1 MMKQL
6 RKVVGL
12 SALATLVIV
21 GVSCSSGDSDGSEK
35 TSATTAVVDSTVA
48 PDSEVDSDSSL
59 LAGSASASV
68 LPTVN
73 GTTDY
78 LSEAP
83 GWNGATLDPNDIG
96 VYVESFD
103 QGSVDV
109 GNGSDNA
116 SWVHDDIRA
125 TALAL
130 DNDGERAIVVAV
142 DVYLIIS
149 GDSDEIVRRAR
160 ELLPEDWQE
169 VPILIN
175 ATHNHHGP
183 DSVFSINDDW
193 YSHMADVVAGV
204 VVAAVADLRPATATA
219 ISGEHRFG
227 MNDSRDPVVFDPRL
241 NVLNLTSSVDQSAI
255 ATVVQWSAHPEVTL
269 GWNPPDVPNLDAICL
284 EKGWDAD
291 SCSAEGRYLTA
302 DYPGVLR
309 ERLQVAGFGEILY
322 LNGALGNQ
330 VGPGGSDIWN
340 VTTAHPIG
348 DGWNA
353 PMGAEPV
360 AGCEDLR
367 CRNLARTEA
376 IGAQLA
382 QAVTD
387 LLDRAEAITISKVAF
402 KTESFYTNLTNIGFR
417 LLIADGDLAWQDP
430 VLFVCEEGLPKTDAT
445 CVSDNRELET
455 DPVLTPLT
463 DSEIRVGNVLKTRI
477 SFLDLGSVG
486 FIFMPGEIPPEL
498 VIGLPEDFDTN
509 TAKYY
514 LDAPG
519 IHAEGV
525 DYEFPGYLTLLVERD
540 VLFTVGLGTEALGYW
555 VPVAEYRL
563 KCLEIAL
570 PVGVTCADLNARGII
585 EYPDAV
591 GGLTCKKITDD
602 AAALAAYGDD
612 AAAVA
617 AVCRYGQALGREL
630 GEPEGHY
637 EETNA
642 AGWDLVD
649 DMWDAA
655 TRLFGAQGSG
665 RINPDNPGYT
675 IQYPPN

>member
-1 MMKQL
+1 MK
-6 RKVVGL
+6 RHIRSSCASV
-12 SALATLVIV
+12 VIV
-21 GVSCSSGDSDGSEK
+21 LFLSLVACSSSDSGAVPSGPEDTEVPDTSLPSE
-35 TSATTAVVDSTVA
+35 
-48 PDSEVDSDSSL
+48 SSL

-78 LSEAP
+78 LLEAP
-83 GWNGATLDPNDIG
+83 GWSDTVVNPTDIG
-96 VYVESFD
+96 VYVPMFD

-109 GNGSDNA
+109 GNGSGDA
-116 SWVHDDIRA
+116 SWVHDDVQAAAI
-125 TALAL
+125 AL
-130 DNDGERAIVVAV
+130 DNNGERAIVVTV
-142 DVYLIIS
+142 DVYMIFS
-149 GDSDEIVRRAR
+149 VDGDEIARRAK
-160 ELLPEDWQE
+160 EQLPEDWQE
-169 VPILIN
+169 VPVLIN

-183 DSVFSINDDW
+183 DTAFSINDDW
-193 YSHMADVVAGV
+193 YSHMADVVAAV
-204 VVAAVADLRPATATA
+204 VVAAVADLQPATATA

-227 MNDSRDPVVFDPRL
+227 MNDGRDPIVFDPRL
-241 NVLNLTSSVDQSAI
+241 NVLDLKNAENGSAI
-255 ATVVQWSAHPEVTL
+255 ATVVQWNSHPEVTL
-269 GWNPPDVPNLDAICL
+269 GWDPPEVPNLAAICV

-291 SCSAEGRYLTA
+291 SCSADGRYFTA

-309 ERLQVAGFGEILY
+309 ENLQAAGFGDILY
-322 LNGALGNQ
+322 LNGPLGNQ
-330 VGPGGSDIWN
+330 IGPGGSDIWD
-340 VTTAHPIG
+340 VTQTHPLG
-348 DGWNA
+348 NGWNA
-353 PMGAEPV
+353 PANAQPV
-360 AGCEDLR
+360 PGCEDLR
-367 CRNLARTEA
+367 CRNFARTQA
-376 IGAQLA
+376 VGVQLA
-382 QAVTD
+382 QAVMD
-387 LLDRAEAITISKVAF
+387 LVASADVITVEKVSLTAQ
-402 KTESFYTNLTNIGFR
+402 SFYTNLTNIGFR

-430 VLFVCEEGLPKTDAT
+430 VLYVCEVDKPKTDET
-445 CVSDNRELET
+445 CVSDDGAVET

-463 DSEIRVGNVLKTRI
+463 DSEIRVGNVFKTRI

-486 FIFMPGEIPPEL
+486 FIFMPGEVPPEL
-498 VIGLPEDFDTN
+498 VVGLPTDFDTN

-514 LDAPG
+514 LDGPG
-519 IHAEGV
+519 LHAEGV
-525 DYEFPGYLTLLVERD
+525 DYDFPGYLMSLVERD
-540 VLFTVGLGTEALGYW
+540 VLFTVGLGTEQLGYW
-555 VPVAEYRL
+555 VPVSEYRL

-585 EYPDAV
+585 EHPDAV

-602 AAALAAYGDD
+602 VAALEEYGDD

-655 TRLFGAQGSG
+655 TVLFGGQGSG

>member
-1 MMKQL
+1 MK
-6 RKVVGL
+6 RHIRSSCASV
-12 SALATLVIV
+12 VIV
-21 GVSCSSGDSDGSEK
+21 LFLSLVACSSSDSGAVPSGPEDTEVPDTSLPSE
-35 TSATTAVVDSTVA
+35 
-48 PDSEVDSDSSL
+48 SSL

-78 LSEAP
+78 LLEAP
-83 GWNGATLDPNDIG
+83 GWSDTVVNPTDIG
-96 VYVESFD
+96 VYVPMFD

-109 GNGSDNA
+109 GNGSGDA
-116 SWVHDDIRA
+116 SWVHDDVQAAAI
-125 TALAL
+125 AL
-130 DNDGERAIVVAV
+130 DNNGERAIVVTV
-142 DVYLIIS
+142 DVYMIFS
-149 GDSDEIVRRAR
+149 VDGDEIARRAK
-160 ELLPEDWQE
+160 EQLPEDWQE
-169 VPILIN
+169 VPVLIN

-183 DSVFSINDDW
+183 DTAFSINDDW
-193 YSHMADVVAGV
+193 YSHMADVVAAV
-204 VVAAVADLRPATATA
+204 VVAAVADLQPATATA

-227 MNDSRDPVVFDPRL
+227 MNDGRDPIVFDPRL
-241 NVLNLTSSVDQSAI
+241 NVLDLKNAENGSAI
-255 ATVVQWSAHPEVTL
+255 ATVVQWNSHPEVTL
-269 GWNPPDVPNLDAICL
+269 GWDPPEVPNLAAICV

-291 SCSAEGRYLTA
+291 SCSADGRYFTA

-309 ERLQVAGFGEILY
+309 ENLQAAGFGDILY
-322 LNGALGNQ
+322 LNGPLGNQ
-330 VGPGGSDIWN
+330 IGPGGSDIWD
-340 VTTAHPIG
+340 VTQTHPLG
-348 DGWNA
+348 NGWNA
-353 PMGAEPV
+353 PANAQPV
-360 AGCEDLR
+360 LGCEDLR
-367 CRNLARTEA
+367 CRNFARTEA
-376 IGAQLA
+376 IGAQLS
-382 QAVTD
+382 QAVMD
-387 LLDRAEAITISKVAF
+387 LVASADVITVEKVSLTAQ
-402 KTESFYTNLTNIGFR
+402 SFYTNLTNIGFR

-430 VLFVCEEGLPKTDAT
+430 VLYVCEVDKPKTDET
-445 CVSDNRELET
+445 CVSDDGAVET

-463 DSEIRVGNVLKTRI
+463 DSEIRVGNVFKTRI

-486 FIFMPGEIPPEL
+486 FIFMPGEVPPEL
-498 VIGLPEDFDTN
+498 VVGLPTDFDTN

-514 LDAPG
+514 LDGPG
-519 IHAEGV
+519 LHAEGV
-525 DYEFPGYLTLLVERD
+525 DYDFPGYLMSLVERD
-540 VLFTVGLGTEALGYW
+540 VLFTVGLGTEQLGYW
-555 VPVAEYRL
+555 VPVSEYRL

-585 EYPDAV
+585 EHPDAV

-602 AAALAAYGDD
+602 VAALEEYGDD

-655 TRLFGAQGSG
+655 TVLFGGQGSG

>member
-1 MMKQL
+1 MK
-6 RKVVGL
+6 RHIRSSCASV
-12 SALATLVIV
+12 VIV
-21 GVSCSSGDSDGSEK
+21 LFLSLVACSSSDSGAVPSGPEDTEVPDTSLPSE
-35 TSATTAVVDSTVA
+35 
-48 PDSEVDSDSSL
+48 SSL

-78 LSEAP
+78 LLEAP
-83 GWNGATLDPNDIG
+83 GWSDTVVNPTDIG
-96 VYVESFD
+96 VYVPMFD

-109 GNGSDNA
+109 GNGSGDA
-116 SWVHDDIRA
+116 SWVHDDVQAAAI
-125 TALAL
+125 AL
-130 DNDGERAIVVAV
+130 DNNGERAIVVTV
-142 DVYLIIS
+142 DVYMIFS
-149 GDSDEIVRRAR
+149 VDGDEIARRAK
-160 ELLPEDWQE
+160 EQLPEDWQE
-169 VPILIN
+169 VPVLIN

-183 DSVFSINDDW
+183 DTAFSINDDW

-204 VVAAVADLRPATATA
+204 VVAAVADLQPATARA

-227 MNDSRDPVVFDPRL
+227 MNDGRDPVVFDPRL
-241 NVLNLTSSVDQSAI
+241 NVLDLRNAENGTAI
-255 ATVVQWSAHPEVTL
+255 ATVVQWTSHPEVTL
-269 GWNPPDVPNLDAICL
+269 GWDPPEVPNLAAICV

-291 SCSAEGRYLTA
+291 SCSADGRYFTA

-309 ERLQVAGFGEILY
+309 ENLQAAGFGDILY
-322 LNGALGNQ
+322 LNGPLGNQ
-330 VGPGGSDIWN
+330 IGPGGSDIWD
-340 VTTAHPIG
+340 VTQTHPLG
-348 DGWNA
+348 NGWNA
-353 PMGAEPV
+353 PANAQPV
-360 AGCEDLR
+360 PGCEDLR
-367 CRNLARTEA
+367 CRNFARTEA
-376 IGAQLA
+376 IGAQLS
-382 QAVTD
+382 QAVMD
-387 LLDRAEAITISKVAF
+387 LVASADVITVEKVSLTAQ
-402 KTESFYTNLTNIGFR
+402 SFYTNLTNIGFR

-430 VLFVCEEGLPKTDAT
+430 VLYVCEVDKPKTDET
-445 CVSDNRELET
+445 CVSDDGAVET

-463 DSEIRVGNVLKTRI
+463 DSEIRVGNVFKTRI

-486 FIFMPGEIPPEL
+486 FIFMPGEVPPEL
-498 VIGLPEDFDTN
+498 VVGLPTDFDTN

-514 LDAPG
+514 LDGPG
-519 IHAEGV
+519 LHAEGV
-525 DYEFPGYLTLLVERD
+525 DYDFPGYLMSLVERD
-540 VLFTVGLGTEALGYW
+540 VLFTVGLGTEQLGYW
-555 VPVAEYRL
+555 VPVSEYRL

-585 EYPDAV
+585 EHPDAV

-602 AAALAAYGDD
+602 VAALEEYGDD

-655 TRLFGAQGSG
+655 TVLFGGQGSG

>member
-1 MMKQL
+1 MK
-6 RKVVGL
+6 RHIRSSCASV
-12 SALATLVIV
+12 VIV
-21 GVSCSSGDSDGSEK
+21 LFLSLVACSSSDSGAVPSGPEDTEVPDTSLPSE
-35 TSATTAVVDSTVA
+35 
-48 PDSEVDSDSSL
+48 SSL

-78 LSEAP
+78 LLEAP
-83 GWNGATLDPNDIG
+83 GWSDTVVNPTDIG
-96 VYVESFD
+96 VYVPMFD

-109 GNGSDNA
+109 GNGSGDA
-116 SWVHDDIRA
+116 SWVHDDVQAAAI
-125 TALAL
+125 AL
-130 DNDGERAIVVAV
+130 DNNGERAIVVTV
-142 DVYLIIS
+142 DVYMIFS
-149 GDSDEIVRRAR
+149 VDGDEIARRAK
-160 ELLPEDWQE
+160 EQLPEDWQE
-169 VPILIN
+169 VPVLIN

-183 DSVFSINDDW
+183 DTAFSINDDW
-193 YSHMADVVAGV
+193 YSHMADVVAAV
-204 VVAAVADLRPATATA
+204 VVAAVADLQPATATA

-227 MNDSRDPVVFDPRL
+227 MNDGRDPIVFDPRL
-241 NVLNLTSSVDQSAI
+241 NVLDLKNAENGSAI
-255 ATVVQWSAHPEVTL
+255 ATVVQWNSHPEVTL
-269 GWNPPDVPNLDAICL
+269 GWDPPEVPNLAAICV

-291 SCSAEGRYLTA
+291 SCSADGRYFTA

-309 ERLQVAGFGEILY
+309 ENLQAAGFGDILY
-322 LNGALGNQ
+322 LNGPLGNQ
-330 VGPGGSDIWN
+330 IGPGGSDIWD
-340 VTTAHPIG
+340 VTQTHPIG
-348 DGWNA
+348 NGWNA
-353 PMGAEPV
+353 PANAQPV

-367 CRNLARTEA
+367 CRNFARTEA
-376 IGAQLA
+376 IGAQLS
-382 QAVTD
+382 QAVMD
-387 LLDRAEAITISKVAF
+387 LVASADVITVEKVSLTAQ
-402 KTESFYTNLTNIGFR
+402 SFYTNLTNIGFR

-430 VLFVCEEGLPKTDAT
+430 VLYVCEVDKPKTDET
-445 CVSDNRELET
+445 CVSDDGAVET

-463 DSEIRVGNVLKTRI
+463 DSKIRVGNVFKTRI

-486 FIFMPGEIPPEL
+486 FIFMPGEVPPEL
-498 VIGLPEDFDTN
+498 VVGLPTDFDTN
-509 TAKYY
+509 TVKYY
-514 LDAPG
+514 LDGPG
-519 IHAEGV
+519 LHAEGV
-525 DYEFPGYLTLLVERD
+525 DYDFPGYLMSLVERD
-540 VLFTVGLGTEALGYW
+540 VLFTVGLGTEQLGYW
-555 VPVAEYRL
+555 VPVSEYRL

-585 EYPDAV
+585 EHPDAV

-602 AAALAAYGDD
+602 VAALEEYGDD

-655 TRLFGAQGSG
+655 TVLFGNQGSG

-675 IQYPPN
+675 LQYPPN

>member
-1 MMKQL
+1 MK
-6 RKVVGL
+6 RHIRSSCASV
-12 SALATLVIV
+12 VIV
-21 GVSCSSGDSDGSEK
+21 LFLSLVACSSSDSGAVPSGPEDTEVPDTSLPSE
-35 TSATTAVVDSTVA
+35 
-48 PDSEVDSDSSL
+48 SSL

-78 LSEAP
+78 LLEAP
-83 GWNGATLDPNDIG
+83 GWSDTVVNPTDIG
-96 VYVESFD
+96 VYVPMFD

-109 GNGSDNA
+109 GNGSGDA
-116 SWVHDDIRA
+116 SWVHDDVQAAAI
-125 TALAL
+125 AL
-130 DNDGERAIVVAV
+130 DNNGERAIVVTV
-142 DVYLIIS
+142 DVYMIFS
-149 GDSDEIVRRAR
+149 VDGDEIARRAK
-160 ELLPEDWQE
+160 EQLPEDWQE
-169 VPILIN
+169 VPVLIN

-183 DSVFSINDDW
+183 DTAFSINDDW
-193 YSHMADVVAGV
+193 YSHMADVVAAV
-204 VVAAVADLRPATATA
+204 VVAAVADLQPATATA

-227 MNDSRDPVVFDPRL
+227 MNDGRDPIVFDPRL
-241 NVLNLTSSVDQSAI
+241 NVLDLKNAENGSAI
-255 ATVVQWSAHPEVTL
+255 ATVVQWNSHPEVTL
-269 GWNPPDVPNLDAICL
+269 GWDPPEVPNLAAICV

-291 SCSAEGRYLTA
+291 SCSADGRYFTA

-309 ERLQVAGFGEILY
+309 ENLQAAGFGDILY
-322 LNGALGNQ
+322 LNGPLGNQ
-330 VGPGGSDIWN
+330 IGPGGSDIWD
-340 VTTAHPIG
+340 VTQTHPLG
-348 DGWNA
+348 NGWNA
-353 PMGAEPV
+353 PANAQPV

-367 CRNLARTEA
+367 CRNFARTEA
-376 IGAQLA
+376 IGAQLS
-382 QAVTD
+382 QAVMD
-387 LLDRAEAITISKVAF
+387 LVASADVITVEKVSLTAQ
-402 KTESFYTNLTNIGFR
+402 SFYTNLTNIGFR

-430 VLFVCEEGLPKTDAT
+430 VLYVCEVDKPKTDET
-445 CVSDNRELET
+445 CVSDDGAVET

-463 DSEIRVGNVLKTRI
+463 DSEIRVGNVFKTRI

-486 FIFMPGEIPPEL
+486 FIFMPGEVPPEL
-498 VIGLPEDFDTN
+498 VVGLPTDFDTN

-514 LDAPG
+514 LDGPG
-519 IHAEGV
+519 LHAEGV
-525 DYEFPGYLTLLVERD
+525 DYDFPGYLMSLVERD
-540 VLFTVGLGTEALGYW
+540 VLFTVGLGTEQLGYW
-555 VPVAEYRL
+555 VPVSEYRL

-585 EYPDAV
+585 EHPDAV

-602 AAALAAYGDD
+602 VAALEEYGDD

-655 TRLFGAQGSG
+655 TVLFGGQGSG

>member
-1 MMKQL
+1 M
-6 RKVVGL
+6 
-12 SALATLVIV
+12 
-21 GVSCSSGDSDGSEK
+21 
-35 TSATTAVVDSTVA
+35 
-48 PDSEVDSDSSL
+48 
-59 LAGSASASV
+59 

-78 LSEAP
+78 LLEAP
-83 GWNGATLDPNDIG
+83 GWSDTVVNPTDIG
-96 VYVESFD
+96 VYVPMFD

-109 GNGSDNA
+109 GNGSGDA
-116 SWVHDDIRA
+116 SWVHDDVQAAAI
-125 TALAL
+125 AL
-130 DNDGERAIVVAV
+130 DNNGERAIVVTV
-142 DVYLIIS
+142 DVYMIFS
-149 GDSDEIVRRAR
+149 VDGDEIARRAK
-160 ELLPEDWQE
+160 EQLPEDWQE
-169 VPILIN
+169 VPVLIN

-183 DSVFSINDDW
+183 DTAFSINDDW
-193 YSHMADVVAGV
+193 YSHMADVVAAV
-204 VVAAVADLRPATATA
+204 VVAAVADLQPATATA

-227 MNDSRDPVVFDPRL
+227 MNDGRDPIVFDPRL
-241 NVLNLTSSVDQSAI
+241 NVLDLKNAENGSAI
-255 ATVVQWSAHPEVTL
+255 ATVVQWNSHPEVTL
-269 GWNPPDVPNLDAICL
+269 GWDPPEVPNLAAICV

-291 SCSAEGRYLTA
+291 SCSADGRYFTA

-309 ERLQVAGFGEILY
+309 ENLQAAGFGDILY
-322 LNGALGNQ
+322 LNGPLGNQ
-330 VGPGGSDIWN
+330 IGPGGSDIWD
-340 VTTAHPIG
+340 VTQTHPLG
-348 DGWNA
+348 NGWNA
-353 PMGAEPV
+353 PANAQPV

-367 CRNLARTEA
+367 CRNFARTEA
-376 IGAQLA
+376 IGAQLS
-382 QAVTD
+382 QAVMD
-387 LLDRAEAITISKVAF
+387 LVASADVITVEKVSLTAQ
-402 KTESFYTNLTNIGFR
+402 SFYTNLTNIGFR

-430 VLFVCEEGLPKTDAT
+430 VLYVCEVDKPKTDET
-445 CVSDNRELET
+445 CVSDDGAVET

-463 DSEIRVGNVLKTRI
+463 DSEIRVGNVFKTRI

-486 FIFMPGEIPPEL
+486 FIFMPGEVPPEL
-498 VIGLPEDFDTN
+498 VVGLPTDFDTN

-514 LDAPG
+514 LDGPG
-519 IHAEGV
+519 LHAEGV
-525 DYEFPGYLTLLVERD
+525 DYDFPGYLMSLVERD
-540 VLFTVGLGTEALGYW
+540 VLFTVGLGTEQLGYW
-555 VPVAEYRL
+555 VPVSEYRL

-585 EYPDAV
+585 EHPDAV

-602 AAALAAYGDD
+602 VAALEEYGDD

-655 TRLFGAQGSG
+655 TVLFGGQGSG

>member
-1 MMKQL
+1 MK
-6 RKVVGL
+6 RHIRSSCASV
-12 SALATLVIV
+12 VIV
-21 GVSCSSGDSDGSEK
+21 LFLSLVACSSSDSGAVPSGPEDTEVPDTSLPSE
-35 TSATTAVVDSTVA
+35 
-48 PDSEVDSDSSL
+48 SSL

-78 LSEAP
+78 LLEAP
-83 GWNGATLDPNDIG
+83 GWSDTVVNPTDIG
-96 VYVESFD
+96 VYVPIFD

-109 GNGSDNA
+109 GNGSGDA

-125 TALAL
+125 TAIAL
-130 DNDGERAIVVAV
+130 DNNGERAIVVTV
-142 DVYLIIS
+142 DVYMIFS
-149 GDSDEIVRRAR
+149 VDGDEIARRAK
-160 ELLPEDWQE
+160 EQLPEDWQE
-169 VPILIN
+169 VPVLIN

-183 DSVFSINDDW
+183 DTAFSINDDW
-193 YSHMADVVAGV
+193 YSHMADVVAAV
-204 VVAAVADLRPATATA
+204 VVAAVADLQPATATA

-227 MNDSRDPVVFDPRL
+227 MNDGRDPIVFDPRL
-241 NVLNLTSSVDQSAI
+241 NVLDLKNAENGSAI
-255 ATVVQWSAHPEVTL
+255 ATVVQWSSHPEVTL
-269 GWNPPDVPNLDAICL
+269 GWDPPEVPNLAAICV

-291 SCSAEGRYLTA
+291 SCSADGRYFTA

-309 ERLQVAGFGEILY
+309 ENLQAAGFGDILY
-322 LNGALGNQ
+322 LNGPLGNQ
-330 VGPGGSDIWN
+330 IGPGGSDIWD
-340 VTTAHPIG
+340 VTQTHPIG
-348 DGWNA
+348 NGWNA
-353 PMGAEPV
+353 PANAQPV

-367 CRNLARTEA
+367 CRNFARTEA
-376 IGAQLA
+376 IGAQLS
-382 QAVTD
+382 QAVMD
-387 LLDRAEAITISKVAF
+387 LVASADVITVEKVSLTAQ
-402 KTESFYTNLTNIGFR
+402 SFYTNLTNIGFR

-430 VLFVCEEGLPKTDAT
+430 VLYVCEVDKPKTDET
-445 CVSDNRELET
+445 CVSDDGAVET

-463 DSEIRVGNVLKTRI
+463 DSKIRVGNVFKTRI

-486 FIFMPGEIPPEL
+486 FIFMPGEVPPEL
-498 VIGLPEDFDTN
+498 VVGLPTDFDTN
-509 TAKYY
+509 TVKYY
-514 LDAPG
+514 LDGPG
-519 IHAEGV
+519 LHAEGV
-525 DYEFPGYLTLLVERD
+525 DYDFPGYLMSLVERD
-540 VLFTVGLGTEALGYW
+540 VLFTVGLGTEQLGYW
-555 VPVAEYRL
+555 VPVSEYRL

-585 EYPDAV
+585 EHPDAV

-602 AAALAAYGDD
+602 VAALEEYGDD

-655 TRLFGAQGSG
+655 TVLFGGQGSG

>member
-1 MMKQL
+1 MK
-6 RKVVGL
+6 RHIRSSCASV
-12 SALATLVIV
+12 VIV
-21 GVSCSSGDSDGSEK
+21 LFLSLVACSSSDSGAVPSGPEDTEVPDTSLPSE
-35 TSATTAVVDSTVA
+35 
-48 PDSEVDSDSSL
+48 SSL

-78 LSEAP
+78 LLEAP
-83 GWNGATLDPNDIG
+83 GWSDTVVNPTDIG
-96 VYVESFD
+96 VYVPMFD

-109 GNGSDNA
+109 GNGSGDA
-116 SWVHDDIRA
+116 SWVHDDVQAAAI
-125 TALAL
+125 AL
-130 DNDGERAIVVAV
+130 DNNGERVIVVTV
-142 DVYLIIS
+142 DVYMIFS
-149 GDSDEIVRRAR
+149 VDGDEIARRAK
-160 ELLPEDWQE
+160 EQLPEDWQE
-169 VPILIN
+169 VPVLIN

-183 DSVFSINDDW
+183 DTAFSINDDW
-193 YSHMADVVAGV
+193 YSHMADVVAAV
-204 VVAAVADLRPATATA
+204 VVAAVADLQPATATA

-227 MNDSRDPVVFDPRL
+227 MNDGRDPIVFDPRL
-241 NVLNLTSSVDQSAI
+241 NVLDLKNAENGSAI
-255 ATVVQWSAHPEVTL
+255 ATVVQWNSHPEVTL
-269 GWNPPDVPNLDAICL
+269 GWDPPEVPNLAAICV

-291 SCSAEGRYLTA
+291 SCSADGRYFTA

-309 ERLQVAGFGEILY
+309 ENLQAAGFGDILY
-322 LNGALGNQ
+322 LNGPLGNQ
-330 VGPGGSDIWN
+330 IGPGGSDIWD
-340 VTTAHPIG
+340 VTQTHPIG
-348 DGWNA
+348 NGWNA
-353 PMGAEPV
+353 PANAQPV

-367 CRNLARTEA
+367 CRNFARTEA
-376 IGAQLA
+376 IGAQLS
-382 QAVTD
+382 QAVMD
-387 LLDRAEAITISKVAF
+387 LVASADVITVEKVSLTAQ
-402 KTESFYTNLTNIGFR
+402 SFYTNLTNIGFR

-430 VLFVCEEGLPKTDAT
+430 VLYVCEVDKPKTDET
-445 CVSDNRELET
+445 CVSDDGAVET

-463 DSEIRVGNVLKTRI
+463 DSEIRVGNVFKTRI

-486 FIFMPGEIPPEL
+486 FIFMPGEVPPEL
-498 VIGLPEDFDTN
+498 VVGLPTDFDTN

-514 LDAPG
+514 LDGPG
-519 IHAEGV
+519 LHAEGV
-525 DYEFPGYLTLLVERD
+525 DYDFPGYLMSLVERD
-540 VLFTVGLGTEALGYW
+540 VLFTVGLGTEQLGYW
-555 VPVAEYRL
+555 VPVSEYRL

-585 EYPDAV
+585 EHPDAV

-602 AAALAAYGDD
+602 VAALEEYGDD

-655 TRLFGAQGSG
+655 TVLFGGQGSG

>member
-1 MMKQL
+1 MK
-6 RKVVGL
+6 RHIRSSCASV
-12 SALATLVIV
+12 VIV
-21 GVSCSSGDSDGSEK
+21 LFLSLVACSSSDSGAVPSGPEDTEVPDTSLPSE
-35 TSATTAVVDSTVA
+35 
-48 PDSEVDSDSSL
+48 SSL

-78 LSEAP
+78 LLEAP
-83 GWNGATLDPNDIG
+83 GWSDTVVNPTDIG
-96 VYVESFD
+96 VYVPMFD

-109 GNGSDNA
+109 GNGSGDA
-116 SWVHDDIRA
+116 SWVHDDVQAAAI
-125 TALAL
+125 AL
-130 DNDGERAIVVAV
+130 DNNGERAIVVTV
-142 DVYLIIS
+142 DVYMIFS
-149 GDSDEIVRRAR
+149 VDGDEIARRAK
-160 ELLPEDWQE
+160 EQLPEDWQE
-169 VPILIN
+169 VPVLIN

-183 DSVFSINDDW
+183 DTAFSINDDW
-193 YSHMADVVAGV
+193 YSHMADVVAAV
-204 VVAAVADLRPATATA
+204 VVAAVADLQPATATA

-227 MNDSRDPVVFDPRL
+227 MNDGRDPIVFDPRL
-241 NVLNLTSSVDQSAI
+241 NVLDLKNAENGSAI
-255 ATVVQWSAHPEVTL
+255 ATVVQWNSHPEVTL
-269 GWNPPDVPNLDAICL
+269 GWDPPEVPNLAAICV

-291 SCSAEGRYLTA
+291 SCSADGRYFTA

-309 ERLQVAGFGEILY
+309 ENLQAAGFGDILY
-322 LNGALGNQ
+322 LNGPLGNQ
-330 VGPGGSDIWN
+330 IGPGGSDIWD
-340 VTTAHPIG
+340 VTQTHPLG
-348 DGWNA
+348 NGWNA
-353 PMGAEPV
+353 PANAQPV
-360 AGCEDLR
+360 PGCEDLR
-367 CRNLARTEA
+367 CRNFARTQA
-376 IGAQLA
+376 VGVQLA
-382 QAVTD
+382 QAVMD
-387 LLDRAEAITISKVAF
+387 LVASADVITVEKVSLTAQ
-402 KTESFYTNLTNIGFR
+402 SFYTNLTNIGFR

-430 VLFVCEEGLPKTDAT
+430 VLYVCEVDKPKTDET
-445 CVSDNRELET
+445 CVSDNGAVET

-463 DSEIRVGNVLKTRI
+463 DSEIRVGNVFKTRI

-486 FIFMPGEIPPEL
+486 FIFMPGEVPPEL
-498 VIGLPEDFDTN
+498 VVGLPTDFDTN
-509 TAKYY
+509 TSKYY
-514 LDAPG
+514 LEGPG
-519 IHAEGV
+519 LHAEGV
-525 DYEFPGYLTLLVERD
+525 DYDFPGYLMSLVERD
-540 VLFTVGLGTEALGYW
+540 VLFTVGLGTEQLGYW
-555 VPVAEYRL
+555 VPVSEYRL

-585 EYPDAV
+585 EHPDAV

-602 AAALAAYGDD
+602 VAALEEYGDD

-655 TRLFGAQGSG
+655 TVLFGGQGSG

>member
-1 MMKQL
+1 MKRQI
-6 RKVVGL
+6 RSSCASIIVVLFL
-12 SALATLVIV
+12 SLVA
-21 GVSCSSGDSDGSEK
+21 CSSSDSGAV
-35 TSATTAVVDSTVA
+35 TSAPEDTEV
-48 PDSEVDSDSSL
+48 PDTSLPSESSL

-73 GTTDY
+73 GATDY

-83 GWNGATLDPNDIG
+83 GWSDTVVNPTDIG
-96 VYVESFD
+96 VYVPMFD

-109 GNGSDNA
+109 GNGSGDA
-116 SWVHDDIRA
+116 SWVHDDVQAAAI
-125 TALAL
+125 AL
-130 DNDGERAIVVAV
+130 DKDGERAIVVAV
-142 DVYLIIS
+142 DVYMIFS
-149 GDSDEIVRRAR
+149 VDGDEIARRAK
-160 ELLPEDWQE
+160 EQLPEDWQE
-169 VPILIN
+169 VPVLIN

-183 DSVFSINDDW
+183 DTAFSINDDW

-204 VVAAVADLRPATATA
+204 VVAAVADLQPATATA

-227 MNDSRDPVVFDPRL
+227 MNDGRDPVVFDPRL
-241 NVLNLTSSVDQSAI
+241 NVLDLKNAENGTAI
-255 ATVVQWSAHPEVTL
+255 ATVVQWSSHPEVTL
-269 GWNPPDVPNLDAICL
+269 GWDPPEVPNLAAICI

-291 SCSAEGRYLTA
+291 SCTAEGRYFTA

-309 ERLQVAGFGEILY
+309 ENLQAAGFGDILY
-322 LNGALGNQ
+322 LNGPLGNQ
-330 VGPGGSDIWN
+330 IGPGGSDIWD
-340 VTTAHPIG
+340 VTKTPIG
-348 DGWNA
+348 NGWNA
-353 PMGAEPV
+353 PANAQPV

-367 CRNLARTEA
+367 CRNFARTHA
-376 IGAQLA
+376 VGVQLA
-382 QAVTD
+382 QAVID
-387 LLDRAEAITISKVAF
+387 LVASADVITVEKVSLSSQ
-402 KTESFYTNLTNIGFR
+402 TFYTNLTNIGFR
-417 LLIADGDLAWQDP
+417 LLIADGDLAWQNP
-430 VLFVCEEGLPKTDAT
+430 VLYVCKVDKPKTDET
-445 CVSDNRELET
+445 CVSDDGAVET

-463 DSEIRVGNVLKTRI
+463 DSEIRVGNVFKTRI

-486 FIFMPGEIPPEL
+486 FIFMPGEVPPEL
-498 VIGLPEDFDTN
+498 VVGLPTDFDTN

-514 LDAPG
+514 LDGPG
-519 IHAEGV
+519 LHAEGV
-525 DYEFPGYLTLLVERD
+525 DYDFPGYLMSLVERD
-540 VLFTVGLGTEALGYW
+540 VLFTVGLGTEQLGYW
-555 VPVAEYRL
+555 VPVSEYRL

-585 EYPDAV
+585 EHPDAV

-602 AAALAAYGDD
+602 AAALEEYGAD

-649 DMWDAA
+649 DMWNAA
-655 TRLFGAQGSG
+655 TVLFGNQGSG

>member
-1 MMKQL
+1 MK
-6 RKVVGL
+6 RHIRSSCASV
-12 SALATLVIV
+12 VIV
-21 GVSCSSGDSDGSEK
+21 LFLSLVACSSSDSGAVPSGPEDTEVPDTSLPSE
-35 TSATTAVVDSTVA
+35 
-48 PDSEVDSDSSL
+48 SSL

-78 LSEAP
+78 LLEAP
-83 GWNGATLDPNDIG
+83 GWSDTVVNPTDIG
-96 VYVESFD
+96 VYVPMFD

-109 GNGSDNA
+109 GNGSGDA
-116 SWVHDDIRA
+116 SWVHDDVQAAAI
-125 TALAL
+125 AL
-130 DNDGERAIVVAV
+130 DNNGERAIVVTV
-142 DVYLIIS
+142 DVYMIFS
-149 GDSDEIVRRAR
+149 VDGDEIARRAK
-160 ELLPEDWQE
+160 EQLPEDWQE
-169 VPILIN
+169 VPVLIN

-183 DSVFSINDDW
+183 DTAFSINDDW
-193 YSHMADVVAGV
+193 YSHMADVVAAV
-204 VVAAVADLRPATATA
+204 VVAAVADLQPATATA

-227 MNDSRDPVVFDPRL
+227 MNDGRDPIVFDPRL
-241 NVLNLTSSVDQSAI
+241 NVLDLKNAENGSAI
-255 ATVVQWSAHPEVTL
+255 ATVVQWNSHPEVTL
-269 GWNPPDVPNLDAICL
+269 GWDPPEVPNLAAICV

-291 SCSAEGRYLTA
+291 SCSADGRYFTA

-309 ERLQVAGFGEILY
+309 ENLQAAGFGDILY
-322 LNGALGNQ
+322 LNGPLGNQ
-330 VGPGGSDIWN
+330 IGPGGSDIWD
-340 VTTAHPIG
+340 VTQTHPLG
-348 DGWNA
+348 NGWNA
-353 PMGAEPV
+353 PANAQPV
-360 AGCEDLR
+360 LGCEDLR
-367 CRNLARTEA
+367 CRNFARTEA
-376 IGAQLA
+376 IGAQLS
-382 QAVTD
+382 QAVMD
-387 LLDRAEAITISKVAF
+387 LVASADVITVEKVSLTAQ
-402 KTESFYTNLTNIGFR
+402 SFYTNLTNIGFR

-430 VLFVCEEGLPKTDAT
+430 VLYVCEVDKPKTDET
-445 CVSDNRELET
+445 CVSDDGAVET

-463 DSEIRVGNVLKTRI
+463 DSEIRVGNVFKTRI

-486 FIFMPGEIPPEL
+486 FIFMPGEVPPEL
-498 VIGLPEDFDTN
+498 VVGLPTDFDTN
-509 TAKYY
+509 TVKYY
-514 LDAPG
+514 LDGPG
-519 IHAEGV
+519 LHAEGV
-525 DYEFPGYLTLLVERD
+525 DYDFPGYLMSLVERD
-540 VLFTVGLGTEALGYW
+540 VLFTVGLGTEQLGYW
-555 VPVAEYRL
+555 VPVSEYRL

-585 EYPDAV
+585 EHPDAV

-602 AAALAAYGDD
+602 VAALEEYGDD

-655 TRLFGAQGSG
+655 TVLFGGQGSG

>member
-1 MMKQL
+1 MK
-6 RKVVGL
+6 RHIRSSCASV
-12 SALATLVIV
+12 VIV
-21 GVSCSSGDSDGSEK
+21 LFLSLVACSSSDSGAVPSGPEDTEVPDTSLPSE
-35 TSATTAVVDSTVA
+35 
-48 PDSEVDSDSSL
+48 SSL

-78 LSEAP
+78 LLEAP
-83 GWNGATLDPNDIG
+83 GWSDTVVNPTDIG
-96 VYVESFD
+96 VYVPMFD

-109 GNGSDNA
+109 GNGSGDA
-116 SWVHDDIRA
+116 SWVHDDVQAAAI
-125 TALAL
+125 AL
-130 DNDGERAIVVAV
+130 DNNGERAIVVTV
-142 DVYLIIS
+142 DVYMIFS
-149 GDSDEIVRRAR
+149 VDGDEIARRAK
-160 ELLPEDWQE
+160 EQLPEDWQE
-169 VPILIN
+169 VPVLIN

-183 DSVFSINDDW
+183 DTAFSINDDW
-193 YSHMADVVAGV
+193 YSHMADVVAAV
-204 VVAAVADLRPATATA
+204 VVAAVADLQPATATA

-227 MNDSRDPVVFDPRL
+227 MNDGRDPIVFDPRL
-241 NVLNLTSSVDQSAI
+241 NVLDLKNAENGSAI
-255 ATVVQWSAHPEVTL
+255 ATVVQWNSHPETTL
-269 GWNPPDVPNLDAICL
+269 GWDPPEVPNLAAICV

-291 SCSAEGRYLTA
+291 SCSADGRYFTA

-309 ERLQVAGFGEILY
+309 ENLQAAGFGDILY
-322 LNGALGNQ
+322 LNGPLGNQ
-330 VGPGGSDIWN
+330 IGPGGSDIWD
-340 VTTAHPIG
+340 VTQTHPLG
-348 DGWNA
+348 NGWNA
-353 PMGAEPV
+353 PANAQPV
-360 AGCEDLR
+360 PGCEDLR
-367 CRNLARTEA
+367 CRNFARTQA
-376 IGAQLA
+376 VGVQLA
-382 QAVTD
+382 QAVMD
-387 LLDRAEAITISKVAF
+387 LVASADVITVEKVSLTAQ
-402 KTESFYTNLTNIGFR
+402 SFYTNLTNIGFR

-430 VLFVCEEGLPKTDAT
+430 VLYVCEVDKPKTDET
-445 CVSDNRELET
+445 CVSDNGAVET

-463 DSEIRVGNVLKTRI
+463 DSEIRVGNVFKTRI

-486 FIFMPGEIPPEL
+486 FIFMPGEVPPEL
-498 VIGLPEDFDTN
+498 VVGLPTDFDTN

-514 LDAPG
+514 LDGPG
-519 IHAEGV
+519 LHAEGV
-525 DYEFPGYLTLLVERD
+525 DYDFPGYLMSLVERD
-540 VLFTVGLGTEALGYW
+540 VLFTVGLGTEQLGYW
-555 VPVAEYRL
+555 VPVSEYRL

-585 EYPDAV
+585 EHPDAV

-602 AAALAAYGDD
+602 VAALEEYGDD

-617 AVCRYGQALGREL
+617 AVFRYGQALGREL

-655 TRLFGAQGSG
+655 TVLFGGQGSG

>member
-1 MMKQL
+1 MK
-6 RKVVGL
+6 RHIRSSCASV
-12 SALATLVIV
+12 VIV
-21 GVSCSSGDSDGSEK
+21 LFLSLVACSSSDSGAVPSGPEDTEVPDTSLPSE
-35 TSATTAVVDSTVA
+35 
-48 PDSEVDSDSSL
+48 SSL

-78 LSEAP
+78 LLEAP
-83 GWNGATLDPNDIG
+83 GWSDTVVNPTDIG
-96 VYVESFD
+96 VYVPMFD

-109 GNGSDNA
+109 GNGSGDA
-116 SWVHDDIRA
+116 SWVHDDVQAAAI
-125 TALAL
+125 AL
-130 DNDGERAIVVAV
+130 DNNGERAIVVTV
-142 DVYLIIS
+142 DVYMIFS
-149 GDSDEIVRRAR
+149 VDGDEIARRAK
-160 ELLPEDWQE
+160 EQLPEDWQE
-169 VPILIN
+169 VPVLIN

-183 DSVFSINDDW
+183 DTAFSINDDW
-193 YSHMADVVAGV
+193 YSHMADVVAAV
-204 VVAAVADLRPATATA
+204 VVAAVADLQPATATA

-227 MNDSRDPVVFDPRL
+227 MNDGRDPIVFDPRL
-241 NVLNLTSSVDQSAI
+241 NVLDLKNAENGSAI
-255 ATVVQWSAHPEVTL
+255 ATVVQWSSHPEVTL
-269 GWNPPDVPNLDAICL
+269 GWDPPEVPNLAAICV

-291 SCSAEGRYLTA
+291 SCSADGRYFTA

-309 ERLQVAGFGEILY
+309 ENLQAAGFGDILY
-322 LNGALGNQ
+322 LNGPLGNQ
-330 VGPGGSDIWN
+330 IGPGGSDIWD
-340 VTTAHPIG
+340 VTQTHPIG
-348 DGWNA
+348 NGWNA
-353 PMGAEPV
+353 PANAQPV

-367 CRNLARTEA
+367 CRNFARTEA
-376 IGAQLA
+376 IGAQLS
-382 QAVTD
+382 QAVMD
-387 LLDRAEAITISKVAF
+387 LVASADVITVEKVSLTAQ
-402 KTESFYTNLTNIGFR
+402 SFYTNLTNIGFR

-430 VLFVCEEGLPKTDAT
+430 VLYVCEVDKPKTDET
-445 CVSDNRELET
+445 CVSDDGAVET

-463 DSEIRVGNVLKTRI
+463 DSKIRVGNVFKTRI

-486 FIFMPGEIPPEL
+486 FIFMPGEVPPEL
-498 VIGLPEDFDTN
+498 VVGLPTDFDTN
-509 TAKYY
+509 TVKYY
-514 LDAPG
+514 LDGPG
-519 IHAEGV
+519 LHAEGV
-525 DYEFPGYLTLLVERD
+525 DYDFPGYLLSLVERD
-540 VLFTVGLGTEALGYW
+540 VLFTVGLGTEQLGYW
-555 VPVAEYRL
+555 VPVSEYRL

-585 EYPDAV
+585 EHPDAV

-602 AAALAAYGDD
+602 VAALEEYGDD

-655 TRLFGAQGSG
+655 TVLFGNQGSG

>member
-1 MMKQL
+1 MK
-6 RKVVGL
+6 RHIRSSCASV
-12 SALATLVIV
+12 VIV
-21 GVSCSSGDSDGSEK
+21 LFLSLVACSSSDSGAVPSGPEDTEVPDTSLPSE
-35 TSATTAVVDSTVA
+35 
-48 PDSEVDSDSSL
+48 SSL

-78 LSEAP
+78 LLEAP
-83 GWNGATLDPNDIG
+83 GWSDTVVNPTDIG
-96 VYVESFD
+96 VYVPMFD

-109 GNGSDNA
+109 GNGSGDA
-116 SWVHDDIRA
+116 SWVHDDVQAAAI
-125 TALAL
+125 AL
-130 DNDGERAIVVAV
+130 DNNGERAIVVTV
-142 DVYLIIS
+142 DVYMIFS
-149 GDSDEIVRRAR
+149 VDGDEIARRAK
-160 ELLPEDWQE
+160 EQLPEDWQE
-169 VPILIN
+169 VPVLIN

-183 DSVFSINDDW
+183 DTAFSINDDW
-193 YSHMADVVAGV
+193 YSHMADVVAAV
-204 VVAAVADLRPATATA
+204 VVAAVADLQPATATA

-227 MNDSRDPVVFDPRL
+227 MNDGRDPIVFDPRL
-241 NVLNLTSSVDQSAI
+241 NVLDLKNAENGSAI
-255 ATVVQWSAHPEVTL
+255 ATVVQWSSHPEVTL
-269 GWNPPDVPNLDAICL
+269 GWDPPEVPNLAAICV

-291 SCSAEGRYLTA
+291 SCSADGRYFTA

-309 ERLQVAGFGEILY
+309 ENLQAAGFGDILY
-322 LNGALGNQ
+322 LNGPLGNQ
-330 VGPGGSDIWN
+330 IGPGGSDIWD
-340 VTTAHPIG
+340 VTQTHPIG
-348 DGWNA
+348 NGWNA
-353 PMGAEPV
+353 PANAQPV

-367 CRNLARTEA
+367 CRNFARTEA
-376 IGAQLA
+376 IGAQLS
-382 QAVTD
+382 QAVMD
-387 LLDRAEAITISKVAF
+387 LVASADVITVEKVSLTAQ
-402 KTESFYTNLTNIGFR
+402 SFYTNLTNIGFR

-430 VLFVCEEGLPKTDAT
+430 VLYVCEVDKPKTDET
-445 CVSDNRELET
+445 CVSDDGAVET

-463 DSEIRVGNVLKTRI
+463 DSKIRVGNVFKTRI

-486 FIFMPGEIPPEL
+486 FIFMPGEVPPEL
-498 VIGLPEDFDTN
+498 VVGLPTDFDTN
-509 TAKYY
+509 TVKYY
-514 LDAPG
+514 LDGPG
-519 IHAEGV
+519 LHAEGV
-525 DYEFPGYLTLLVERD
+525 DYDFPGYLMSLVERD
-540 VLFTVGLGTEALGYW
+540 VLFTVGLGTEQLGYW
-555 VPVAEYRL
+555 VPVSEYRL

-585 EYPDAV
+585 EHPDAV

-602 AAALAAYGDD
+602 VAALEEYGDD

-655 TRLFGAQGSG
+655 TVLFGNQGSG

>member
-1 MMKQL
+1 MK
-6 RKVVGL
+6 RHIRSSCASV
-12 SALATLVIV
+12 VIV
-21 GVSCSSGDSDGSEK
+21 LFLSLVACSSSDSGAVPSGPEDTEVPDTSLPSE
-35 TSATTAVVDSTVA
+35 
-48 PDSEVDSDSSL
+48 SSL

-78 LSEAP
+78 LLEAP
-83 GWNGATLDPNDIG
+83 GWSDTVVNPTDIG
-96 VYVESFD
+96 VYVPMFD

-109 GNGSDNA
+109 GNGSGDA
-116 SWVHDDIRA
+116 SWVHDDVQAAAI
-125 TALAL
+125 AL
-130 DNDGERAIVVAV
+130 DNNGERAIVVTV
-142 DVYLIIS
+142 DVYMIFS
-149 GDSDEIVRRAR
+149 VDGDEIARRAK
-160 ELLPEDWQE
+160 EQLPEDWQE
-169 VPILIN
+169 VPVLIN

-183 DSVFSINDDW
+183 DTAFSINDDW
-193 YSHMADVVAGV
+193 YSHMADVVAAV
-204 VVAAVADLRPATATA
+204 VVAAVADLQPATATA

-227 MNDSRDPVVFDPRL
+227 MNDGRDPIVFDPRL
-241 NVLNLTSSVDQSAI
+241 NVLDLKNAENGSAI
-255 ATVVQWSAHPEVTL
+255 ATVVQWNSHPEVTL
-269 GWNPPDVPNLDAICL
+269 GWDPPEVPNLAAICV

-291 SCSAEGRYLTA
+291 SCSADGRYFTA

-309 ERLQVAGFGEILY
+309 ENLQAAGFGDILY
-322 LNGALGNQ
+322 LNGPLGNQ
-330 VGPGGSDIWN
+330 IGPGGSDIWD
-340 VTTAHPIG
+340 VTQTHPLG
-348 DGWNA
+348 NGWNA
-353 PMGAEPV
+353 PANAQPV
-360 AGCEDLR
+360 PGCEDLR
-367 CRNLARTEA
+367 CRNFARTEA
-376 IGAQLA
+376 IGVQLS
-382 QAVTD
+382 QAVMD
-387 LLDRAEAITISKVAF
+387 LVASADVITVEKVSLTAQ
-402 KTESFYTNLTNIGFR
+402 SFYTNLTNIGFR

-430 VLFVCEEGLPKTDAT
+430 VLYVCEVDKPKTDET
-445 CVSDNRELET
+445 CVSDDGAVET

-463 DSEIRVGNVLKTRI
+463 DSEIRVGNVFKTRI

-486 FIFMPGEIPPEL
+486 FIFMPGEVPPEL
-498 VIGLPEDFDTN
+498 VVGLPTDFDTN

-514 LDAPG
+514 LDGPG
-519 IHAEGV
+519 LHAEGV
-525 DYEFPGYLTLLVERD
+525 DYDFPGYLMSLVERD
-540 VLFTVGLGTEALGYW
+540 VLFTVGLGTEQLGYW
-555 VPVAEYRL
+555 VPVSEYRL

-585 EYPDAV
+585 EHPDAV

-602 AAALAAYGDD
+602 VAALEEYGDD

-655 TRLFGAQGSG
+655 TVLFGGQGSG

>member
-1 MMKQL
+1 MKRQI
-6 RKVVGL
+6 RSSCASV
-12 SALATLVIV
+12 VIV
-21 GVSCSSGDSDGSEK
+21 LFLSLVACSSSDSGAVTSIPEGTEVPDTSLPSE
-35 TSATTAVVDSTVA
+35 
-48 PDSEVDSDSSL
+48 SSL

-78 LSEAP
+78 LLEAP
-83 GWNGATLDPNDIG
+83 GWSDTVVNPTDIG
-96 VYVESFD
+96 VYVPIFD

-109 GNGSDNA
+109 GNGSGDA

-125 TALAL
+125 TAIAL
-130 DNDGERAIVVAV
+130 DNNGERAIVVTV
-142 DVYLIIS
+142 DVYMIFS
-149 GDSDEIVRRAR
+149 VDGDEIARRAK
-160 ELLPEDWQE
+160 EQLPEDWQE
-169 VPILIN
+169 VPVLIN

-183 DSVFSINDDW
+183 DTAFSINDDW
-193 YSHMADVVAGV
+193 YSHMADVVAAV
-204 VVAAVADLRPATATA
+204 VVAAVADLQPATATA

-227 MNDSRDPVVFDPRL
+227 MNDGRDPIVFDPRL
-241 NVLNLTSSVDQSAI
+241 NVLDLKNAENGSAI
-255 ATVVQWSAHPEVTL
+255 ATVVQWSSHPEVTL
-269 GWNPPDVPNLDAICL
+269 GWDPPEVPNLAAICV

-291 SCSAEGRYLTA
+291 SCSADGRYFTA

-309 ERLQVAGFGEILY
+309 ENLQAAGFGDILY
-322 LNGALGNQ
+322 LNGPLGNQ
-330 VGPGGSDIWN
+330 IGPGGSDIWD
-340 VTTAHPIG
+340 VTQTHPIG
-348 DGWNA
+348 NGWNA
-353 PMGAEPV
+353 PANAQPV

-367 CRNLARTEA
+367 CRNFARTEA
-376 IGAQLA
+376 IGAQLS
-382 QAVTD
+382 QAVMD
-387 LLDRAEAITISKVAF
+387 LVASADVITVEKVSLTAQ
-402 KTESFYTNLTNIGFR
+402 SFYTNLTNIGFR

-430 VLFVCEEGLPKTDAT
+430 VLYVCEVDKPKTDET
-445 CVSDNRELET
+445 CVSDNGAVET

-463 DSEIRVGNVLKTRI
+463 DSEIRVGNVFKTRI

-486 FIFMPGEIPPEL
+486 FIFMPGEVPPEL
-498 VIGLPEDFDTN
+498 VVGLPTDFDTN

-514 LDAPG
+514 LDGPG
-519 IHAEGV
+519 LHAEGV
-525 DYEFPGYLTLLVERD
+525 DYDFPGYLMSLVERD
-540 VLFTVGLGTEALGYW
+540 VLFTVGLGTEQLGYW
-555 VPVAEYRL
+555 VPVSEYRL

-570 PVGVTCADLNARGII
+570 PAGTTCVDLNARGII
-585 EYPDAV
+585 EHADSV

-602 AAALAAYGDD
+602 PNAFAAYTAADAAAL
-612 AAAVA
+612 A

-630 GEPEGHY
+630 GEPQGHY

-655 TRLFGAQGSG
+655 TVLFGNQGSG

>member
-1 MMKQL
+1 MKTL

-12 SALATLVIV
+12 TSLAILVMV
-21 GVSCSSGDSDGSEK
+21 GVACSSGDSDGSEK
-35 TSATTAVVDSTVA
+35 TSDTTSVVDSTVT
-48 PDSEVDSDSSL
+48 PDSEVASDTSL

-83 GWNGATLDPNDIG
+83 GWSDTVVNPSDIG
-96 VYVESFD
+96 IYVPMFD

-109 GNGSDNA
+109 GNGSGDA
-116 SWVHDDIRA
+116 SWVHDDVQAAAI
-125 TALAL
+125 AL
-130 DNDGERAIVVAV
+130 DNNGERAIVVTV
-142 DVYLIIS
+142 DVYMIFS
-149 GDSDEIVRRAR
+149 VDGDEIARRAK
-160 ELLPEDWQE
+160 EQLPEDWQE
-169 VPILIN
+169 VPVLIN

-183 DSVFSINDDW
+183 DTAFSINDDW
-193 YSHMADVVAGV
+193 YSHMADVVAAV
-204 VVAAVADLRPATATA
+204 VVAAVADLQPATATA

-227 MNDSRDPVVFDPRL
+227 MNDGRDPIVFDPRL
-241 NVLNLTSSVDQSAI
+241 NVLDLKNAENGSAI
-255 ATVVQWSAHPEVTL
+255 ATVVQWTSHPEVTL
-269 GWNPPDVPNLDAICL
+269 GWDPPEVPNLAAICV

-291 SCSAEGRYLTA
+291 SCSADGRYLTA

-309 ERLQVAGFGEILY
+309 ENLQAAGFGDILY
-322 LNGALGNQ
+322 LNGPLGNQ
-330 VGPGGSDIWN
+330 IGPGGSDIWD
-340 VTTAHPIG
+340 VTQTHPIG
-348 DGWNA
+348 NGWNA
-353 PMGAEPV
+353 PANAQPV

-367 CRNLARTEA
+367 CRNFARTQA
-376 IGAQLA
+376 VGVQLA
-382 QAVTD
+382 QAVMD
-387 LLDRAEAITISKVAF
+387 LVASADVITVEKVSLTAQ
-402 KTESFYTNLTNIGFR
+402 SFYTNLTNVGFR

-430 VLFVCEEGLPKTDAT
+430 VLYVCEVDKPKTDET
-445 CVSDNRELET
+445 CVSDDGAVET

-463 DSEIRVGNVLKTRI
+463 DSEIRVGNVFKTRI

-486 FIFMPGEIPPEL
+486 FIFMPGEVPPEL
-498 VIGLPEDFDTN
+498 VVGLPTDFDTN
-509 TAKYY
+509 TVKYY
-514 LDAPG
+514 LDGPG
-519 IHAEGV
+519 LHAEGV
-525 DYEFPGYLTLLVERD
+525 DYDFPGYLMSLVERD
-540 VLFTVGLGTEALGYW
+540 VLFTVGLGTEQLGYW
-555 VPVAEYRL
+555 VPVSEYRL

-585 EYPDAV
+585 EHPDAV

-602 AAALAAYGDD
+602 VAALEEYGDD

-655 TRLFGAQGSG
+655 TVLFGGQGSG

>member
-1 MMKQL
+1 MK
-6 RKVVGL
+6 RHIRSSCASV
-12 SALATLVIV
+12 VIV
-21 GVSCSSGDSDGSEK
+21 LFLSLVACSSSDSGAVPSGPEDTEVPDTSLPSE
-35 TSATTAVVDSTVA
+35 
-48 PDSEVDSDSSL
+48 SSL

-78 LSEAP
+78 LLEAP
-83 GWNGATLDPNDIG
+83 GWSDTVVNPTDIG
-96 VYVESFD
+96 VYVPMFD

-109 GNGSDNA
+109 GNGSGDA
-116 SWVHDDIRA
+116 SWVHDDVQAAAI
-125 TALAL
+125 AL
-130 DNDGERAIVVAV
+130 DNNGERAIVVTV
-142 DVYLIIS
+142 DVYMIFS
-149 GDSDEIVRRAR
+149 VDGDEIARRAK
-160 ELLPEDWQE
+160 EQLPEDWQE
-169 VPILIN
+169 VPVLIN

-183 DSVFSINDDW
+183 DTAFSINDDW
-193 YSHMADVVAGV
+193 YSHMADVVAAV
-204 VVAAVADLRPATATA
+204 VVAAVADLQPATATA

-227 MNDSRDPVVFDPRL
+227 MNDGRDPIVFDPRL
-241 NVLNLTSSVDQSAI
+241 NVLDLKNAENGSAI
-255 ATVVQWSAHPEVTL
+255 ATVVQWNSHPEVTL
-269 GWNPPDVPNLDAICL
+269 GWDPPEVPNLAAICV

-291 SCSAEGRYLTA
+291 SCSADGRYFTA

-309 ERLQVAGFGEILY
+309 ENLQAAGFGDILY
-322 LNGALGNQ
+322 LNGPLGNQ
-330 VGPGGSDIWN
+330 IGPGGSDIWD
-340 VTTAHPIG
+340 VTQTHPLG
-348 DGWNA
+348 NGWNA
-353 PMGAEPV
+353 PANAQPV
-360 AGCEDLR
+360 PGCEDLR
-367 CRNLARTEA
+367 CRNFARTQA
-376 IGAQLA
+376 VGVQLA
-382 QAVTD
+382 QAVMD
-387 LLDRAEAITISKVAF
+387 LVASADVITVEKVSLTAQ
-402 KTESFYTNLTNIGFR
+402 SFYTNLTNIGFR

-430 VLFVCEEGLPKTDAT
+430 VLYVCEVDKPKTDET
-445 CVSDNRELET
+445 CVSDDGAVET

-463 DSEIRVGNVLKTRI
+463 DSEIRVGNVFKTRI

-486 FIFMPGEIPPEL
+486 FIFMPGEVPPEL
-498 VIGLPEDFDTN
+498 VVGLPTDFDTN

-514 LDAPG
+514 LDGPG
-519 IHAEGV
+519 LHAEGV
-525 DYEFPGYLTLLVERD
+525 DYDFPGYLMSLVERD
-540 VLFTVGLGTEALGYW
+540 VLFTVGLGTEQLGYW
-555 VPVAEYRL
+555 VPVSEYRL

-570 PVGVTCADLNARGII
+570 PAGATCVDLNARGII
-585 EYPDAV
+585 EHPDAV

-602 AAALAAYGDD
+602 VAALEEYGDD

-655 TRLFGAQGSG
+655 TVLFGNQGSG

>member
-1 MMKQL
+1 MK
-6 RKVVGL
+6 RHIRSSCASV
-12 SALATLVIV
+12 VIV
-21 GVSCSSGDSDGSEK
+21 LFLSLVACSSSDSGAVPSGPEDTEVPDTSLPSE
-35 TSATTAVVDSTVA
+35 
-48 PDSEVDSDSSL
+48 SSL

-78 LSEAP
+78 LLEAP
-83 GWNGATLDPNDIG
+83 GWSDTVVNPTDIG
-96 VYVESFD
+96 VYVPMFD

-109 GNGSDNA
+109 GNGSGDA
-116 SWVHDDIRA
+116 SWVHDDVQAAAI
-125 TALAL
+125 AL
-130 DNDGERAIVVAV
+130 DNNGERAIVVTV
-142 DVYLIIS
+142 DVYMIFS
-149 GDSDEIVRRAR
+149 VDGDEIARRAK
-160 ELLPEDWQE
+160 EQLPEDWQE
-169 VPILIN
+169 VPVLIN

-183 DSVFSINDDW
+183 DTAFSINDDW
-193 YSHMADVVAGV
+193 YSHMADVVAAV
-204 VVAAVADLRPATATA
+204 VVAAVADLQPATATA

-227 MNDSRDPVVFDPRL
+227 MNDGRDPIVFDPRL
-241 NVLNLTSSVDQSAI
+241 NVLDLKNAENGSAI
-255 ATVVQWSAHPEVTL
+255 ATVVQWNSHPEVTL
-269 GWNPPDVPNLDAICL
+269 GWDPPEVPNLAAICV

-291 SCSAEGRYLTA
+291 SCSADGRYFTA

-309 ERLQVAGFGEILY
+309 ENLQAAGFGDILY
-322 LNGALGNQ
+322 LNGPLGNQ
-330 VGPGGSDIWN
+330 IGPGGSDIWD
-340 VTTAHPIG
+340 VTQTHPLG
-348 DGWNA
+348 NGWNA
-353 PMGAEPV
+353 PANAQPV
-360 AGCEDLR
+360 PGCEDLR
-367 CRNLARTEA
+367 CRNFARTEA
-376 IGAQLA
+376 IGAQLS
-382 QAVTD
+382 QAVMD
-387 LLDRAEAITISKVAF
+387 LVASADVITVEKVSLTAQ
-402 KTESFYTNLTNIGFR
+402 SFYTNLTNIGFR

-430 VLFVCEEGLPKTDAT
+430 VLYVCEVDKPKTDET
-445 CVSDNRELET
+445 CVSDDGAVET

-463 DSEIRVGNVLKTRI
+463 DSEIRVGNVFKTRI

-486 FIFMPGEIPPEL
+486 FIFMPGEVPPEL
-498 VIGLPEDFDTN
+498 VVGLPTDFDTN

-514 LDAPG
+514 LDGPG
-519 IHAEGV
+519 LHAEGV
-525 DYEFPGYLTLLVERD
+525 DYDFPGYLMSLVERD
-540 VLFTVGLGTEALGYW
+540 VLFTVGLGTEQLGYW
-555 VPVAEYRL
+555 VPVSEYRL

-570 PVGVTCADLNARGII
+570 PAGATCVDLNARGII
-585 EYPDAV
+585 EHADAV

-602 AAALAAYGDD
+602 AAALEEYGDD

-655 TRLFGAQGSG
+655 TVLFGGQGSG

>member
-1 MMKQL
+1 MK
-6 RKVVGL
+6 RHIRSSCASV
-12 SALATLVIV
+12 VIV
-21 GVSCSSGDSDGSEK
+21 LFLSLVACSSSDSGAVPSGPEDTEVPDTSLPSE
-35 TSATTAVVDSTVA
+35 
-48 PDSEVDSDSSL
+48 SSL

-78 LSEAP
+78 LLEAP
-83 GWNGATLDPNDIG
+83 GWSDTVVNPTDIG
-96 VYVESFD
+96 VYVPMFD

-109 GNGSDNA
+109 GNGSGDA
-116 SWVHDDIRA
+116 SWVHDDVQAAAI
-125 TALAL
+125 AL
-130 DNDGERAIVVAV
+130 DNNGERAIVVTV
-142 DVYLIIS
+142 DVYMIFS
-149 GDSDEIVRRAR
+149 VDGDEIARRAK
-160 ELLPEDWQE
+160 EQLPEDWQE
-169 VPILIN
+169 VPVLIN

-183 DSVFSINDDW
+183 DTAFSINDDW
-193 YSHMADVVAGV
+193 YSHMADVVAAV
-204 VVAAVADLRPATATA
+204 VVAAVADLQPATATA

-227 MNDSRDPVVFDPRL
+227 MNDGRDPIVFDPRL
-241 NVLNLTSSVDQSAI
+241 NVLDLKNAENGSAI
-255 ATVVQWSAHPEVTL
+255 ATVVQWNSHPEVTL
-269 GWNPPDVPNLDAICL
+269 GWDPPEVPNLAAICV

-291 SCSAEGRYLTA
+291 SCSADGRYFTA

-309 ERLQVAGFGEILY
+309 ENLQAAGFGDILY
-322 LNGALGNQ
+322 LNGPLGNQ
-330 VGPGGSDIWN
+330 IGPGGSDIWD
-340 VTTAHPIG
+340 VTQTHPLG
-348 DGWNA
+348 NGWNA
-353 PMGAEPV
+353 PANAQPV
-360 AGCEDLR
+360 PGCEDLR
-367 CRNLARTEA
+367 CRNFARTEA
-376 IGAQLA
+376 IGAQLS
-382 QAVTD
+382 QAVMD
-387 LLDRAEAITISKVAF
+387 LVASADVITVEKVSLTAQ
-402 KTESFYTNLTNIGFR
+402 SFYTNLTNIGFR

-430 VLFVCEEGLPKTDAT
+430 VLYVCEVDKPKTDET
-445 CVSDNRELET
+445 CVSDDGAVET

-463 DSEIRVGNVLKTRI
+463 DSEIRVGNVFKTRI

-486 FIFMPGEIPPEL
+486 FIFMPGEVPPEL
-498 VIGLPEDFDTN
+498 VVGLPTDFDTN

-514 LDAPG
+514 LDGPG
-519 IHAEGV
+519 LHAEGV
-525 DYEFPGYLTLLVERD
+525 DYDFPGYLMSLVERD
-540 VLFTVGLGTEALGYW
+540 VLFTVGLGTEQLGYW
-555 VPVAEYRL
+555 VPVSEYRL

-585 EYPDAV
+585 EHPDAV

-602 AAALAAYGDD
+602 VAALEEYGDD

-655 TRLFGAQGSG
+655 TVLFGGQGSG

>member
-1 MMKQL
+1 MK
-6 RKVVGL
+6 RHIRSSCASV
-12 SALATLVIV
+12 VIV
-21 GVSCSSGDSDGSEK
+21 LFLSLVACSSSDSGAVPSGPEDTEVPDTSLPSE
-35 TSATTAVVDSTVA
+35 
-48 PDSEVDSDSSL
+48 SSL

-78 LSEAP
+78 LLEAP
-83 GWNGATLDPNDIG
+83 GWSDTVVNPTDIG
-96 VYVESFD
+96 VYVPMFD

-109 GNGSDNA
+109 GNGSGDA
-116 SWVHDDIRA
+116 SWVHDDVQAAAI
-125 TALAL
+125 AL
-130 DNDGERAIVVAV
+130 DNNGERAIVVTV
-142 DVYLIIS
+142 DVYMIFS
-149 GDSDEIVRRAR
+149 VDGDEIARRAK
-160 ELLPEDWQE
+160 EQLPEDWQE
-169 VPILIN
+169 VPVLIN

-183 DSVFSINDDW
+183 DTAFSINDDW
-193 YSHMADVVAGV
+193 YSHMADVVAAV
-204 VVAAVADLRPATATA
+204 VVAAVADLQPATATA

-227 MNDSRDPVVFDPRL
+227 MNDGRDPIVFDPRL
-241 NVLNLTSSVDQSAI
+241 NVLDLKNAENGSAI
-255 ATVVQWSAHPEVTL
+255 ATVVQWNSHPEVTL
-269 GWNPPDVPNLDAICL
+269 GWDPPEVPNLAAICV

-291 SCSAEGRYLTA
+291 SCSADGRYFTA

-309 ERLQVAGFGEILY
+309 ENLQAAGFGDILY
-322 LNGALGNQ
+322 LNGPLGNQ
-330 VGPGGSDIWN
+330 IGPGGSDIWD
-340 VTTAHPIG
+340 VTQTHPIG
-348 DGWNA
+348 NGWNA
-353 PMGAEPV
+353 PANAQPV

-367 CRNLARTEA
+367 CRNFARTQA
-376 IGAQLA
+376 VGVQLA
-382 QAVTD
+382 QAVMD
-387 LLDRAEAITISKVAF
+387 LVASADVITVEKVSLTAQ
-402 KTESFYTNLTNIGFR
+402 SFYTNLTNIGFR

-430 VLFVCEEGLPKTDAT
+430 VLYVCEVDKPKTDET
-445 CVSDNRELET
+445 CVSDDGAVET

-463 DSEIRVGNVLKTRI
+463 DSEIRVGNVFKTRI

-486 FIFMPGEIPPEL
+486 FIFMPGEVPPEL
-498 VIGLPEDFDTN
+498 VVGLPTDFDTN

-514 LDAPG
+514 LDGPG
-519 IHAEGV
+519 LHAEGV
-525 DYEFPGYLTLLVERD
+525 DYDFPGYLMSLVERD
-540 VLFTVGLGTEALGYW
+540 VLFTVGLGTEQLGYW
-555 VPVAEYRL
+555 VPVSEYRL

-585 EYPDAV
+585 EHPDAV

-602 AAALAAYGDD
+602 VAALEEYGDD

-655 TRLFGAQGSG
+655 TVLFGGQGSG

>member
-1 MMKQL
+1 MK
-6 RKVVGL
+6 RHIRSSCASV
-12 SALATLVIV
+12 VIV
-21 GVSCSSGDSDGSEK
+21 LFLSLVACSS
-35 TSATTAVVDSTVA
+35 
-48 PDSEVDSDSSL
+48 SDSGAVPSGPEDTEVPDTSL
-59 LAGSASASV
+59 PSESSLFAGSASASV

-78 LSEAP
+78 LLEAP
-83 GWNGATLDPNDIG
+83 GWSDTVVNPTDIG
-96 VYVESFD
+96 VYVPMFD

-109 GNGSDNA
+109 GNGSGDA
-116 SWVHDDIRA
+116 SWVHDDVQAAAI
-125 TALAL
+125 AL
-130 DNDGERAIVVAV
+130 DNNGERAIVVTV
-142 DVYLIIS
+142 DVYMIFS
-149 GDSDEIVRRAR
+149 VDGDEIARRAK
-160 ELLPEDWQE
+160 EQLPEDWQE
-169 VPILIN
+169 VPVLIN

-183 DSVFSINDDW
+183 DTAFSINDDW
-193 YSHMADVVAGV
+193 YSHMADVVAAV
-204 VVAAVADLRPATATA
+204 VVAAVADLQPATATA

-227 MNDSRDPVVFDPRL
+227 MNDGRDPIVFDPRL
-241 NVLNLTSSVDQSAI
+241 NVLDLKNAENGSAI
-255 ATVVQWSAHPEVTL
+255 ATVVQWNSHPEVTL
-269 GWNPPDVPNLDAICL
+269 GWDPPEVPNLAAICV

-291 SCSAEGRYLTA
+291 SCSADGRYFTA

-309 ERLQVAGFGEILY
+309 ENLQAAGFGDILY
-322 LNGALGNQ
+322 LNGPLGNQ
-330 VGPGGSDIWN
+330 IGPGGSDIWD
-340 VTTAHPIG
+340 VTQTHPIG
-348 DGWNA
+348 NGWNA
-353 PMGAEPV
+353 PANAQPV

-367 CRNLARTEA
+367 CRNFARTQA
-376 IGAQLA
+376 VGVQLA
-382 QAVTD
+382 QAVMD
-387 LLDRAEAITISKVAF
+387 LVASADVITVEKVSLTAQ
-402 KTESFYTNLTNIGFR
+402 SFYTNLTNIGFR

-430 VLFVCEEGLPKTDAT
+430 VLYVCEVDKPKTDET
-445 CVSDNRELET
+445 CVSDDGAVET

-463 DSEIRVGNVLKTRI
+463 DSEIRVGNVFKTRI

-486 FIFMPGEIPPEL
+486 FIFMPGEVPPEL
-498 VIGLPEDFDTN
+498 VVGLPTDFDTN

-514 LDAPG
+514 LDGPG
-519 IHAEGV
+519 LHAEGV
-525 DYEFPGYLTLLVERD
+525 DYDFPGYLMSLVERD
-540 VLFTVGLGTEALGYW
+540 VLFTVGLGTEQLGYW
-555 VPVAEYRL
+555 VPVSEYRL

-585 EYPDAV
+585 EHPDAV

-602 AAALAAYGDD
+602 VAALEEYGDD

-655 TRLFGAQGSG
+655 TVLFGNQGSG

>member
-1 MMKQL
+1 MK
-6 RKVVGL
+6 RHIRSSCASV
-12 SALATLVIV
+12 VIV
-21 GVSCSSGDSDGSEK
+21 LFLSLVACSSSDSGAVPSGPEDTEVPDTSLPSE
-35 TSATTAVVDSTVA
+35 
-48 PDSEVDSDSSL
+48 SSL

-78 LSEAP
+78 LLEAP
-83 GWNGATLDPNDIG
+83 GWSDTVVNPTDIG
-96 VYVESFD
+96 VYVPMFD

-109 GNGSDNA
+109 GNGSGDA
-116 SWVHDDIRA
+116 SWVHDDVQAAAI
-125 TALAL
+125 AL
-130 DNDGERAIVVAV
+130 DNNGERAIVVTV
-142 DVYLIIS
+142 DVYMIFS
-149 GDSDEIVRRAR
+149 VDGDEIARRAK
-160 ELLPEDWQE
+160 EQLPEDWQE
-169 VPILIN
+169 VPVLIN

-183 DSVFSINDDW
+183 DTAFSINDDW
-193 YSHMADVVAGV
+193 YSHMADVVAAV
-204 VVAAVADLRPATATA
+204 VVAAVADLQPATATA

-227 MNDSRDPVVFDPRL
+227 MNDGRDPIVFDPRL
-241 NVLNLTSSVDQSAI
+241 NVLDLKNAENGSAI
-255 ATVVQWSAHPEVTL
+255 ATVVQWNSHPEVTL
-269 GWNPPDVPNLDAICL
+269 GWDPPEVPNLAAICV

-291 SCSAEGRYLTA
+291 SCSADGRYLTA

-309 ERLQVAGFGEILY
+309 ENLQAAGFGDILY
-322 LNGALGNQ
+322 LNGPLGNQ
-330 VGPGGSDIWN
+330 IGPGGSDIWD
-340 VTTAHPIG
+340 VTQTHPIG
-348 DGWNA
+348 NGWNA
-353 PMGAEPV
+353 PANAQPV

-367 CRNLARTEA
+367 CRNFARTEA
-376 IGAQLA
+376 IGAQLS
-382 QAVTD
+382 QAVMD
-387 LLDRAEAITISKVAF
+387 LVASADVITVEKVSLTAQ
-402 KTESFYTNLTNIGFR
+402 SFYTNLTNIGFR

-430 VLFVCEEGLPKTDAT
+430 VLYVCEVDKPKTDET
-445 CVSDNRELET
+445 CVSDNGAVET

-463 DSEIRVGNVLKTRI
+463 DSEIRVGNVFKTRI

-486 FIFMPGEIPPEL
+486 FIFMPGEVPPEL
-498 VIGLPEDFDTN
+498 VVGLPTDFDTN

-514 LDAPG
+514 LDGPG
-519 IHAEGV
+519 LHAEGV
-525 DYEFPGYLTLLVERD
+525 DYDFPGYLMSLVERD
-540 VLFTVGLGTEALGYW
+540 VLFTVGLGTEQLGYW
-555 VPVAEYRL
+555 VPVSEYRL

-585 EYPDAV
+585 EHPDAV

-602 AAALAAYGDD
+602 VAALEEYGDD

-655 TRLFGAQGSG
+655 TVLFGGQGSG

>member
-1 MMKQL
+1 MK
-6 RKVVGL
+6 RHIRSSCASV
-12 SALATLVIV
+12 VIV
-21 GVSCSSGDSDGSEK
+21 LFLSLVACSSSDSGAVPSGPEDTEVPDTSLPSE
-35 TSATTAVVDSTVA
+35 
-48 PDSEVDSDSSL
+48 SSL

-78 LSEAP
+78 LLEAP
-83 GWNGATLDPNDIG
+83 GWSDTVVNPTDIG
-96 VYVESFD
+96 VYVPMFD

-109 GNGSDNA
+109 GNGSGDA
-116 SWVHDDIRA
+116 SWVHDDVQAAAI
-125 TALAL
+125 AL
-130 DNDGERAIVVAV
+130 DNNGERAIVVTV
-142 DVYLIIS
+142 DVYMIFS
-149 GDSDEIVRRAR
+149 VDGDEIARRAK
-160 ELLPEDWQE
+160 EQLPEDWQE
-169 VPILIN
+169 VPVLIN

-183 DSVFSINDDW
+183 DTAFSINDDW
-193 YSHMADVVAGV
+193 YSHMADVVAAV
-204 VVAAVADLRPATATA
+204 VVAAVADLQPATATA

-227 MNDSRDPVVFDPRL
+227 MNDGRDPIVFDPRL
-241 NVLNLTSSVDQSAI
+241 NVLDLKNAENGSAI
-255 ATVVQWSAHPEVTL
+255 ATVVQWNSHPEVTL
-269 GWNPPDVPNLDAICL
+269 GWDPPEVPNLAAICV

-291 SCSAEGRYLTA
+291 SCSADGRYFTA

-309 ERLQVAGFGEILY
+309 ENLQAAGFGDILY
-322 LNGALGNQ
+322 LNGPLGNQ
-330 VGPGGSDIWN
+330 IGPGGSDIWD
-340 VTTAHPIG
+340 VTQTHPIG
-348 DGWNA
+348 NGWNA
-353 PMGAEPV
+353 PANAQPV

-367 CRNLARTEA
+367 CRNFARTEA
-376 IGAQLA
+376 IGAQLS
-382 QAVTD
+382 QAVMD
-387 LLDRAEAITISKVAF
+387 LVASADVITVEKVSLTAQ
-402 KTESFYTNLTNIGFR
+402 SFYTNLTNIGFR

-430 VLFVCEEGLPKTDAT
+430 VLYVCEVDKPKTDET
-445 CVSDNRELET
+445 CVSDDGAVET

-463 DSEIRVGNVLKTRI
+463 DSEIRVGNVFKTRI

-486 FIFMPGEIPPEL
+486 FIFMPGEVPPEL
-498 VIGLPEDFDTN
+498 VVGLPTDFDTN

-514 LDAPG
+514 LDGPG
-519 IHAEGV
+519 LHAEGV
-525 DYEFPGYLTLLVERD
+525 DYDFPGYLMSLVERD
-540 VLFTVGLGTEALGYW
+540 VLFTVGLGTEQLGYW
-555 VPVAEYRL
+555 VPVSEYRL

-585 EYPDAV
+585 EHPDAV

-602 AAALAAYGDD
+602 VAALEEYGDD

-655 TRLFGAQGSG
+655 TVLFGGQGSG

>member
-1 MMKQL
+1 MK
-6 RKVVGL
+6 RHIRSSCASV
-12 SALATLVIV
+12 VIV
-21 GVSCSSGDSDGSEK
+21 LFLSLVACSSSDSGAVPSGPEDTEVPDTSLPSE
-35 TSATTAVVDSTVA
+35 
-48 PDSEVDSDSSL
+48 SSL

-78 LSEAP
+78 LLEAP
-83 GWNGATLDPNDIG
+83 GWSDTVVNPTDIG
-96 VYVESFD
+96 VYVPMFD

-109 GNGSDNA
+109 GNGSGDA
-116 SWVHDDIRA
+116 SWVHDDVQAAAI
-125 TALAL
+125 AL
-130 DNDGERAIVVAV
+130 DNNGERAIVVTV
-142 DVYLIIS
+142 DVYMIFS
-149 GDSDEIVRRAR
+149 VDGDEIARRAK
-160 ELLPEDWQE
+160 EQLPEDWQE
-169 VPILIN
+169 VPVLIN

-183 DSVFSINDDW
+183 DTAFSINDDW
-193 YSHMADVVAGV
+193 YSHMADVVAAV
-204 VVAAVADLRPATATA
+204 VVAAVADLQPATATA

-227 MNDSRDPVVFDPRL
+227 MNDGRDPIVFDPRL
-241 NVLNLTSSVDQSAI
+241 NVLDLKNAENGSAI
-255 ATVVQWSAHPEVTL
+255 ATVVQWNSHPETTL
-269 GWNPPDVPNLDAICL
+269 GWDPPEVPNLAAICV

-291 SCSAEGRYLTA
+291 SCSADGRYFTA

-309 ERLQVAGFGEILY
+309 ENLQAAGFGDILY
-322 LNGALGNQ
+322 LNGPLGNQ
-330 VGPGGSDIWN
+330 IGPGGSDIWD
-340 VTTAHPIG
+340 VTQTHPLG
-348 DGWNA
+348 NGWNA
-353 PMGAEPV
+353 PANAQPV

-367 CRNLARTEA
+367 CRNFARTEA
-376 IGAQLA
+376 IGAQLS
-382 QAVTD
+382 QAVMD
-387 LLDRAEAITISKVAF
+387 LVASADVITVEKVSLTAQ
-402 KTESFYTNLTNIGFR
+402 SFYTNLTNIGFR

-430 VLFVCEEGLPKTDAT
+430 VLYVCEVDKPKTDET
-445 CVSDNRELET
+445 CVSDDGAVET

-463 DSEIRVGNVLKTRI
+463 DSEIRVGNVFKTRI

-486 FIFMPGEIPPEL
+486 FIFMPGEVPPEL
-498 VIGLPEDFDTN
+498 VVGLPTDFDTN

-514 LDAPG
+514 LDGPG
-519 IHAEGV
+519 LHAEGV
-525 DYEFPGYLTLLVERD
+525 DYDFPGYLMSLVERD
-540 VLFTVGLGTEALGYW
+540 VLFTVGLGTEQLGYW
-555 VPVAEYRL
+555 VPVSEYRL

-585 EYPDAV
+585 EHPDAV

-602 AAALAAYGDD
+602 VAALEEYGDD

-655 TRLFGAQGSG
+655 TVLFGGQGSG

>member
-1 MMKQL
+1 MKRQI
-6 RKVVGL
+6 RSSCASV
-12 SALATLVIV
+12 VIV
-21 GVSCSSGDSDGSEK
+21 LFLSLVACSSSDSGAVTSIPEGTEVPDTSLPSE
-35 TSATTAVVDSTVA
+35 
-48 PDSEVDSDSSL
+48 SSL

-78 LSEAP
+78 LLEAP
-83 GWNGATLDPNDIG
+83 GWSDTVVNPTDIG
-96 VYVESFD
+96 VYVPIFD

-109 GNGSDNA
+109 GNGSGDA

-125 TALAL
+125 TAIAL
-130 DNDGERAIVVAV
+130 DNNGERAIVVTV
-142 DVYLIIS
+142 DVYMIFS
-149 GDSDEIVRRAR
+149 VDGDEIARRAK
-160 ELLPEDWQE
+160 EQLPEDWQE
-169 VPILIN
+169 VPVLIN

-183 DSVFSINDDW
+183 DTAFSINDDW
-193 YSHMADVVAGV
+193 YSHMADVVAAV
-204 VVAAVADLRPATATA
+204 VVAAVADLQPATATA

-227 MNDSRDPVVFDPRL
+227 MNDGRDPIVFDPRL
-241 NVLNLTSSVDQSAI
+241 NVLDLKNAENGSAI
-255 ATVVQWSAHPEVTL
+255 ATVVQWSSHPEVTL
-269 GWNPPDVPNLDAICL
+269 GWDPPEVPNLAAICV

-291 SCSAEGRYLTA
+291 SCSADGRYFTA

-309 ERLQVAGFGEILY
+309 ENLQAAGFGDILY
-322 LNGALGNQ
+322 LNGPLGNQ
-330 VGPGGSDIWN
+330 IGPGGSDIWD
-340 VTTAHPIG
+340 VTQTHPLG
-348 DGWNA
+348 NGWNA
-353 PMGAEPV
+353 PANAQPV

-367 CRNLARTEA
+367 CRNFARTEA
-376 IGAQLA
+376 IGAQLS
-382 QAVTD
+382 QAVMD
-387 LLDRAEAITISKVAF
+387 LVASADVITVEKVSLTAQ
-402 KTESFYTNLTNIGFR
+402 SFYTNLTNIGFR

-430 VLFVCEEGLPKTDAT
+430 VLYVCEVDKPKTDET
-445 CVSDNRELET
+445 CVSDNGAVET

-463 DSEIRVGNVLKTRI
+463 DSEIRVGNVFKTRI

-486 FIFMPGEIPPEL
+486 FIFMPGEVPPEL
-498 VIGLPEDFDTN
+498 VVGLPTDFDTN

-514 LDAPG
+514 LDGPG
-519 IHAEGV
+519 LHAEGV
-525 DYEFPGYLTLLVERD
+525 DYDFPGYLMSLVERD
-540 VLFTVGLGTEALGYW
+540 VLFTVGLGTEQLGYW
-555 VPVAEYRL
+555 VPVSEYRL

-570 PVGVTCADLNARGII
+570 PAGTTCADLNARGII
-585 EYPDAV
+585 EHVDSV

-602 AAALAAYGDD
+602 PNAFAAYTAADAAAL
-612 AAAVA
+612 A

-630 GEPEGHY
+630 GEPQGHY

-655 TRLFGAQGSG
+655 TVLFGNQGSG